1 MHELSLIA
9 DLMRKV
15 LSIAHEQNALKVTS
29 VKVQLGS
36 LSHISSSHFR
46 DHFANASKS
55 TIAEMAELDIEI
67 LNDLNSP
74 DAQSIILK
82 SIDVETSNGHT
93 DS

>member
-15 LSIAHEQNALKVTS
+15 LSIAHEQNALKVTR
-29 VKVQLGS
+29 VKVQLGA

-46 DHFANASKS
+46 EHFANASKT

-67 LNDLNSP
+67 LTDMDSP
-74 DAQSIILK
+74 DAQSISLK
-82 SIDVETSNGHT
+82 SIDVETSYGYA

>member
-15 LSIAHEQNALKVTS
+15 MSIAQKQNALKVTC
-29 VKVQLGS
+29 VKVQLGA

-46 DHFANASKS
+46 DHFANASKA

-67 LNDLNSP
+67 STDMNSP
-74 DAQSIILK
+74 DAQRIILK
-82 SIDVETSNGHT
+82 SVDVQTSN
-93 DS
+93 

>member
-29 VKVQLGS
+29 VKVQLGA

-55 TIAEMAELDIEI
+55 TIAEMAELDIVVS
-67 LNDLNSP
+67 NDMNSP

-82 SIDVETSNGHT
+82 SVDVETSN
-93 DS
+93 